1 MRLEDLPPFLR
12 VPEVQE
18 VTQLSRSQV
27 YAQCRLWHSSGGK
40 AGIPNVPFGHCLRIP
55 AVALVRMALAEPDS
69 FRSDGAGG

>member
-55 AVALVRMALAEPDS
+55 AVALVRLGLSDPDS
-69 FRSDGAGG
+69 YRSDGADG